1 MSQAILTAVRTG
13 HEFSVADLE
22 AYLTQHQPGFEGP
35 LKLRQFEGGQSN
47 PTFLLEAA
55 SGTYVLRKQP
65 PGELLP
71 SAHQV
76 SREYR
81 VMNALLETAVPVPVM
96 RCLCLDKTVIGAD
109 FYVMDYVPGRVFSD
123 ASLPGLNPEERRA
136 IYLDQ
141 ARVLAELHRLSP
153 KALGLED
160 FGKAGN
166 YFSRQVSRWTRQYQ
180 SSATGEIAAMN
191 RLIEWLPENVPDTDK
206 MAIVH
211 GDFRVGN
218 FLIDAEAPRIAS
230 VIDWEL
236 STLGD
241 PLADLGYVCQMYYIT
256 AFEFGLGDRDLGA
269 LGIPDMQEIVAEYCR
284 HAGVERVEHLEFS
297 IIFNLFRLAG
307 ISQGVYKRGLEGNA
321 SSSQAHE
328 FGEVVQQYADTAW
341 GMVKSLEEKVAR

>member
-1 MSQAILTAVRTG
+1 MSEAILTAVRTG

-76 SREYR
+76 GREYR
-81 VMNALLETAVPVPVM
+81 VMNALAETAVPVPVM
-96 RCLCLDKTVIGAD
+96 RCLCSDRTVIGAD

-123 ASLPGLNPEERRA
+123 ASLPGLSPGERRA

-153 KALGLED
+153 KDLGLED

-180 SSATGEIAAMN
+180 SSATGEITAMN
-191 RLIEWLPENVPDTDK
+191 RLMEWLPENVPDTDK

-218 FLIDAEAPRIAS
+218 FLIDIDSPRIAS

-256 AFEFGLGDRDLGA
+256 AFEFGLGDRDLES

-328 FGEVVQQYADTAW
+328 FGEVVQQYAETAW
-341 GMVKSLEEKVAR
+341 RMVENLEEKVAR